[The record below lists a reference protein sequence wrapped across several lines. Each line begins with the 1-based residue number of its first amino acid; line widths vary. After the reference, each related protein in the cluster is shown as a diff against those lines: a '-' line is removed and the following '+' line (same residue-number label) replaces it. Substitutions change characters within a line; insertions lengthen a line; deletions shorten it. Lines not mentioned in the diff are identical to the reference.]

1 VLAAIPPFDPYTV
14 CNLVSMTFAVYP
26 VNICA
31 REIDTNTAEA
41 SATRWRS
48 KETELGYRA
57 GGACIGLPLG

>member
-1 VLAAIPPFDPYTV
+1 
-14 CNLVSMTFAVYP
+14 MTFAVYP